1 MPRSRAFT
9 DRQCSEVDQR
19 SEGCEWWR
27 LDECPNRIAGSP
39 TIFRAWADGGGI
51 QGKRLSAL
59 AHPIRLHILSVA
71 ESEDISASEV
81 AVALSEPLGVVA
93 YHFRVLHTAGLIELV
108 GTERRRG
115 SIQSFYRATT
125 TGWSDLAETVEQ
137 LIGD

>member
-1 MPRSRAFT
+1 MSH
-9 DRQCSEVDQR
+9 Q
-19 SEGCEWWR
+19 
-27 LDECPNRIAGSP
+27 NRRFADYIP
-39 TIFRAWADGGGI
+39 DVVADGGGI

-125 TGWSDLAETVEQ
+125 TGWSELAETVEQ
-137 LIGD
+137 LISD

>member
-1 MPRSRAFT
+1 MRKRGVPRNF
-9 DRQCSEVDQR
+9 
-19 SEGCEWWR
+19 
-27 LDECPNRIAGSP
+27 LDECPDQNAATPS
-39 TIFRAWADGGGI
+39 IFVIVVADGGGI
-51 QGKRLSAL
+51 PGKRLSAL

-81 AVALSEPLGVVA
+81 AVALGEPLGVVA

-125 TGWSDLAETVEQ
+125 TGWAELAETVEQ
-137 LIGD
+137 MIGE

>member
-1 MPRSRAFT
+1 MAGGSRS
-9 DRQCSEVDQR
+9 
-19 SEGCEWWR
+19 
-27 LDECPNRIAGSP
+27 
-39 TIFRAWADGGGI
+39 

-59 AHPIRLHILSVA
+59 AHPIRLHILSIA

-115 SIQSFYRATT
+115 SIQSFHRATT
-125 TGWSDLAETVEQ
+125 TGWSELAETVEH

>member
-1 MPRSRAFT
+1 VAGSPRSLDIPRDF
-9 DRQCSEVDQR
+9 
-19 SEGCEWWR
+19 
-27 LDECPNRIAGSP
+27 LDECPDNKTCGA
-39 TIFRAWADGGGI
+39 TILLSVVADGGGI
-51 QGKRLSAL
+51 PGKRLSAL

-125 TGWSDLAETVEQ
+125 TGWAELAETVEQ
-137 LIGD
+137 MIGE

>member
-1 MPRSRAFT
+1 MSLHKRRFCDDIPL
-9 DRQCSEVDQR
+9 VV
-19 SEGCEWWR
+19 
-27 LDECPNRIAGSP
+27 
-39 TIFRAWADGGGI
+39 ADGGGI
-51 QGKRLSAL
+51 SGKRLSAL

-71 ESEDISASEV
+71 ETEDISASEV

-125 TGWSDLAETVEQ
+125 SGWSDLAETVEQ
-137 LIGD
+137 LISD

>member
-1 MPRSRAFT
+1 VARSSSA
-9 DRQCSEVDQR
+9 
-19 SEGCEWWR
+19 
-27 LDECPNRIAGSP
+27 L
-39 TIFRAWADGGGI
+39 TIFVPMVADGGGI
-51 QGKRLSAL
+51 PGKRLSAL

-125 TGWSDLAETVEQ
+125 TGWAELAETVEQ
-137 LIGD
+137 MIGE

>member
-1 MPRSRAFT
+1 MRKPGGPRNF
-9 DRQCSEVDQR
+9 
-19 SEGCEWWR
+19 
-27 LDECPNRIAGSP
+27 LDECPNYIAATPS
-39 TIFRAWADGGGI
+39 IFVIVVADGGGI
-51 QGKRLSAL
+51 PGKRLSAL

-81 AVALSEPLGVVA
+81 AVALGEPLGVVA

-125 TGWSDLAETVEQ
+125 TGWAELAETVEQ
-137 LIGD
+137 MIGE

>member
-1 MPRSRAFT
+1 M
-9 DRQCSEVDQR
+9 
-19 SEGCEWWR
+19 
-27 LDECPNRIAGSP
+27 
-39 TIFRAWADGGGI
+39 ADGTGI

-81 AVALSEPLGVVA
+81 AAALSEPLGVVA
-93 YHFRVLHTAGLIELV
+93 YHFRVLHTAGLIEVV
-108 GTERRRG
+108 GTKRRRG
-115 SIQSFYRATT
+115 SIQSFYRTTT

>member
-1 MPRSRAFT
+1 MSASQPSIFT
-9 DRQCSEVDQR
+9 LEMV
-19 SEGCEWWR
+19 
-27 LDECPNRIAGSP
+27 
-39 TIFRAWADGGGI
+39 ADGGGI
-51 QGKRLSAL
+51 PGKRLSAL

-125 TGWSDLAETVEQ
+125 TGWAELAETVEQ
-137 LIGD
+137 MIGE

>member
-1 MPRSRAFT
+1 M
-9 DRQCSEVDQR
+9 V
-19 SEGCEWWR
+19 
-27 LDECPNRIAGSP
+27 
-39 TIFRAWADGGGI
+39 ADGGGI
-51 QGKRLSAL
+51 PGKRLSAL

-71 ESEDISASEV
+71 ETEDISASEV

-125 TGWSDLAETVEQ
+125 TGWAELAETVEQ
-137 LIGD
+137 IDRKSTRLNSSHLVISYAVFCLKKKKEK

>member
-1 MPRSRAFT
+1 MSCAFVGRGDYIRCRGGRWWWHPREAV
-9 DRQCSEVDQR
+9 ER
-19 SEGCEWWR
+19 S
-27 LDECPNRIAGSP
+27 
-39 TIFRAWADGGGI
+39 
-51 QGKRLSAL
+51 

-115 SIQSFYRATT
+115 SIQSYRATT
-125 TGWSDLAETVEQ
+125 TGWAALAETVEQ
-137 LIGD
+137 MIGE

>member
-1 MPRSRAFT
+1 MRKRGGPRNF
-9 DRQCSEVDQR
+9 
-19 SEGCEWWR
+19 
-27 LDECPNRIAGSP
+27 LDECPDHIAATPS
-39 TIFRAWADGGGI
+39 IFVTVVADGGGI
-51 QGKRLSAL
+51 PGKRLSAL

-81 AVALSEPLGVVA
+81 AVALGEPLGVVA

-125 TGWSDLAETVEQ
+125 TGWAELAETVEQ
-137 LIGD
+137 MIGE